1 MTKKKRTLNELR
13 QVKTFGY
20 INPSAKDKK
29 EINEAIAEELRA
41 RKQMDAYDQM
51 LASNV
56 NGWSDVVEKIITKID
71 NMSDKIDKI
80 ITAVDNMK

>member
-1 MTKKKRTLNELR
+1 MAKKKRTLNELR

-20 INPSAKDKK
+20 KNPSAKEIE
-29 EINEAIAEELRA
+29 EINEVVAEELRA

-51 LASNV
+51 LASNDSE
-56 NGWSDVVEKIITKID
+56 WSDSVEKIITKID
-71 NMSDKIDKI
+71 SMSNKIDKI